1 MSRDRTINRR
11 LNDELRVHLLGGAVI
26 ASSKIASLDLAKL
39 RKLVGRLA
47 RYRDFSRALDPTG
60 EHAFGVFDFEGA
72 TIVFQITTEPTTRLP
87 SAPTELVP
95 AERILTIMLAE
106 EYAARAS

>member
-1 MSRDRTINRR
+1 
-11 LNDELRVHLLGGAVI
+11 VHLLGGAVI

-47 RYRDFSRALDPTG
+47 RYRDFSRALDLTG

-106 EYAARAS
+106 EYAART